1 MEATKSRVGDRGDG
15 DPDEDPTEERDHG
28 HARDVPRGVLAAERQ
43 ADGDGVDHQGGA
55 VVGEALGLQQHE
67 LAAGQALG
75 QGGRGGGVGRGD
87 GGTQDQG
94 RLPRDP
100 KRRHDPRHG
109 EGGGHHEHRRGDQD
123 AAQVAS
129 DGVLGGGEALPEQQ
143 AREEQQQ
150 HHLGGHV
157 KAFQAGHEGQREP
170 EEDLRQR
177 HRKTQLGGQG
187 VARHHRNPDSDR
199 DDETLHAPPFPDF
212 PRRIPRLGAGPVE
225 LSPMSP
231 NRFCSPWNWSC
242 RNRGD
247 RVRGLGSGLFSAAG
261 GFDSAARWRSRAGS
275 TSLGEEKLVEPACSF
290 SEQAVSKPR

>member
-1 MEATKSRVGDRGDG
+1 MLRLGPRLGGAELVRQRRDDQARHHRRQHPGGVHQLRRQIGGVRGDQEGHVDGDGLVEATKSRVGDRGDG
-15 DPDEDPTEERDHG
+15 DPDEDPTEKRDHG
-28 HARDVPRGVLAAERQ
+28 HARDVPRCVLAAERQ

-100 KRRHDPRHG
+100 ERRHDPRHG

-157 KAFQAGHEGQREP
+157 KAFQAGYEGQREP

-212 PRRIPRLGAGPVE
+212 PRRIPRLEAGPVE

-231 NRFCSPWNWSC
+231 NRKT
-242 RNRGD
+242 G
-247 RVRGLGSGLFSAAG
+247 
-261 GFDSAARWRSRAGS
+261 
-275 TSLGEEKLVEPACSF
+275 
-290 SEQAVSKPR
+290 